1 MVAGLA
7 ASDALAQA
15 AAPKAPVAKAAAPKP
30 AVAKAPTPKAAAP
43 KAAAPRPAAPRK
55 APHEVAAV
63 PQRMPPPSGH
73 LVPVQRLTLANGLR
87 VVFHVDPSDPVTAVV
102 LAAHV
107 GSARETP
114 GRTGFAH
121 LFEHL
126 FFLESENLGKG
137 GLDKLSARVGGSG
150 ADGSTDR
157 DITDYLQTVPN
168 DALEKMIWA
177 EADKLGFFINTV
189 TTPVL
194 AKEKQVVKNEKRELF
209 DNEPYGQMP
218 SVLLAELYPKDHP
231 YSWPEIGSMAD
242 LDVATLADVKAF
254 YRRWYTP
261 NNVTLVIAGDFD
273 PVQARRW
280 VEKYFAEIPK
290 GAVAGRPKPRQTP
303 LRATR
308 NVSYADPFAELPQ
321 LSLAWPGVTRHHKD
335 AWALKVLFDLLTV
348 GKDAPLNKVLIDEQ
362 MLTARLQTD
371 SYEGVLGGE
380 RYLTV
385 QAFKDVDLDRVRAG
399 IDGGFARFEK
409 NGVDPQDL
417 ARVKTRLEAEFYRGF
432 ESVLGKAQNLAR
444 YDVFAGTAD
453 YADRDLASLR
463 GVTAA
468 DVQRVYRT
476 YLKGRPHVSASF
488 VPRAQPEL
496 ALQGATP
503 ARVVEEKIVQ
513 GAEKPVDPD
522 AGQASFRPTKSS
534 FDRTVEPPYGP
545 APQVKTPAIWEA
557 RLPNGLRLMGVDDRE
572 LPLATFEL
580 SIDGGR
586 LFDDPK
592 KPGATNLL
600 AQMLTKG
607 TAKRTRAEFEEA
619 LQALGAEVAVTA
631 TEERFLVSGR
641 TLARNFAPTLE
652 LVKEMI
658 VEPRWDETELTLTKA
673 ATVAAIQT
681 RRVEAGALATRVMSH
696 VTYGPDHPLG
706 VNPLGTEASVQA
718 LTMAEL
724 KALHGRAVTPNLARF
739 RVVGAV
745 NRATATAALREMGR
759 RWKAGSARLPK
770 PPVPAAPTSSQV
782 VFYDLPDA
790 KQSMLLFGYPSV
802 RRADREYY
810 PATVMN
816 FILGGGGFASRLT
829 QEVRE
834 SKGYTYSVRSTLR
847 GGSYDGAFQVAS
859 PVRANVT
866 LEAASL
872 IRDIVRD
879 YGKTFTAQ
887 DLEVTK
893 AFLTKSNA
901 RAFETPKA
909 KLRILAAIGDYGLP
923 RDYLKAEAAVVSGMT
938 VEKVQALAAKHLR
951 TDAMTYVV
959 VGDAKTQTGRLS
971 GLAYG
976 PPVAVKDEVA
986 DK

>member
-1 MVAGLA
+1 MLGRLLVACAMIAVLA
-7 ASDALAQA
+7 AGGAVAQP
-15 AAPKAPVAKAAAPKP
+15 AAPKAASSVPSKPPPRKPAAAKP
-30 AVAKAPTPKAAAP
+30 AAP
-43 KAAAPRPAAPRK
+43 KAAAPRPAATAPR
-55 APHEVAAV
+55 PLTT
-63 PQRMPPPSGH
+63 QGQ
-73 LVPVQRLTLANGLR
+73 LVPVQQFTLANGLR

-150 ADGSTDR
+150 ADGSTER

-189 TTPVL
+189 TNPVL
-194 AKEKQVVKNEKRELF
+194 AKEKQVVKNEKRENV

-218 SVLLAELYPKDHP
+218 GVRLAELYPKDHP
-231 YSWPEIGSMAD
+231 YSWPVVGSLAD
-242 LDVATLADVKAF
+242 LDVATLSDVRAF

-280 VEKYFAEIPK
+280 VEKYFGEIPR
-290 GAVAGRPKPRQTP
+290 GAAAGRPKPRPAP
-303 LRATR
+303 LRASR
-308 NVSYADPFAELPQ
+308 SVYYADPFAELPQ

-348 GKDAPLNKVLIDEQ
+348 GMDAPLNKVLIDEQ
-362 MLTARLQTD
+362 RLTAKVKAET
-371 SYEGVLGGE
+371 YNGVLAGE
-380 RYLTV
+380 QYLTI

-399 IDGGFARFEK
+399 VDSGFARFEK
-409 NGVDPQDL
+409 DGVDPNDL
-417 ARVKTRLEAEFYRGF
+417 ARVKTRLEAEFYRDF

-453 YADRDLASLR
+453 YADRDLAMLR

-468 DVQRVYRT
+468 DVQRVYRS
-476 YLKGRPHVSASF
+476 YVKGRPHVAASF
-488 VPRAQPEL
+488 VPRDQPDL

-522 AGQASFRPTKSS
+522 AGQANYKPTKSS

-545 APQVKTPAIWEA
+545 PPQVKTPAIWEA
-557 RLPNGLRLMGVDDRE
+557 RLPNGMRLMGVDDRE

-619 LQALGAEVAVTA
+619 LQALGAEVTVTA
-631 TEERFLVSGR
+631 NEERFLVSGR
-641 TLARNFAPTLE
+641 TLARNFAPTLD

-658 VEPRWDETELTLTKA
+658 VEPRWDETELALTKA
-673 ATVAAIQT
+673 AATAAIQS
-681 RRVEAGALATRVMSH
+681 RRGEAAALASRVMSH

-706 VNPLGTEASVQA
+706 VNPLGTETSVQA

-724 KALHGRAVTPNLARF
+724 KALHARAVTPNLARF

-745 NRATATAALREMGR
+745 NRATATAALRDLGR
-759 RWKAGSARLPK
+759 KWKASSARVPK
-770 PPVPAAPTSSQV
+770 PPVPEPPTTSRV

-802 RRADREYY
+802 RRADRDYY

-816 FILGGGGFASRLT
+816 FILGGGAFASRLT

-834 SKGYTYSVRSTLR
+834 SKGYTYSVRSSFR

-859 PVRANVT
+859 LVRANVT

-872 IRDIVRD
+872 IRDIIRD

-923 RDYLKAEAAVVSGMT
+923 RDYLKSEAAVVSGMT
-938 VEKVQALAAKHLR
+938 VEKIQALAARHLR

-959 VGDAKTQTGRLS
+959 VGDAQTQTGRLS
-971 GLAYG
+971 GLTYG

-986 DK
+986 DR